1 MIFHDFGMD
10 TASLAG
16 SLETKL
22 AAIRGA
28 GFAQT
33 TISAADV
40 VGHPGGVDAG
50 VRAVRASGLAVTGL
64 EVLRDFEGVSGPLH
78 AYKIDVAKSM
88 LEVCGALGGRML
100 LVEASTSAHADR
112 RPETIARD
120 LAKLAVLAIPLGI
133 RIAYKGLPW
142 GGAVRGFPA
151 AADIALRAG
160 CPNLGIAIDAFDVLA
175 ASVPED
181 ELDAVDPAQVFV
193 VQLSDYLWQDLSTPD
208 EQARTAGHFRVFPG
222 EGAHSEALARFV
234 ARLDAAGYYGNYTFD
249 VYNDDFLQMPPET
262 VAARARRA
270 AVWLA
275 ETVLRRALPVPDV
288 ERLRAADA

>member
-28 GFAQT
+28 GFAQA

-78 AYKIDVAKSM
+78 AYKVDVAKSM
-88 LEVCGALGGRML
+88 LEVCGALGGRLL

-133 RIAYKGLPW
+133 RIAYKGLPR
-142 GGAVRGFPA
+142 GGAVRDFPA
-151 AADIALRAG
+151 AADIALRAR
-160 CPNLGIAIDAFDVLA
+160 CPNLGVAIDAFDVLA
-175 ASVPED
+175 ASVPDD
-181 ELDAVDPAQVFV
+181 ELDAVDPERVFV

-222 EGAHSEALARFV
+222 
-234 ARLDAAGYYGNYTFD
+234 
-249 VYNDDFLQMPPET
+249 
-262 VAARARRA
+262 
-270 AVWLA
+270 
-275 ETVLRRALPVPDV
+275 
-288 ERLRAADA
+288 